1 MENIKDCK
9 IEDLGNCWFID
20 GRYKVYKSDGCVYD
34 TDKAE
39 DIPQYIFNLRDNKL
53 KKSND

>member
-1 MENIKDCK
+1 MQNVKKPKVEEFEDCY
-9 IEDLGNCWFID
+9 FID

-39 DIPQYIFNLRDNKL
+39 DIPQYIFELRDKEL
-53 KKSND
+53 KCND

>member
-1 MENIKDCK
+1 MVNTKEPKVEEFADSY
-9 IEDLGNCWFID
+9 FID

-39 DIPQYIFNLRDNKL
+39 DIPQYIFELRDSKL
-53 KKSND
+53 KIK